1 MIGIFC
7 WKCSSLLG
15 GFVKL
20 IINVHGNH
28 VLKMFE
34 IPLRGAK
41 MGGKQWAFG
50 FPTLIKIPTT
60 QHGSTI
66 VSDVMF
72 CASRRS
78 WLFFGGM
85 AGLGGW
91 MKETIDRAKK
101 ALVGTAWFDI
111 ARQESVPGDS
121 SREVFGM
128 VSLRDPNS
136 KVGKVT
142 SNDRGRKG
150 HFESPEVFLKIHP
163 VLHMGKCILKSYIY
177 IYICVYMYIY
187 DLPRDS
193 GKMSVWSVSQN
204 RSKIPPAFITGCRIL
219 MWSSEKS
226 HSKKSLKV
234 VSSAS
239 QNMSIFL
246 PFFVQWLFFP
256 LKNTIWLLMFAPRVF
271 FCFRSCKLLGF
282 FKIKWL
288 EESCWHRL
296 SG

>member
-1 MIGIFC
+1 MAALSFQMSCFVHREGRGSF
-7 WKCSSLLG
+7 LG
-15 GFVKL
+15 GWQV
-20 IINVHGNH
+20 
-28 VLKMFE
+28 
-34 IPLRGAK
+34 
-41 MGGKQWAFG
+41 W
-50 FPTLIKIPTT
+50 
-60 QHGSTI
+60 
-66 VSDVMF
+66 
-72 CASRRS
+72 
-78 WLFFGGM
+78 
-85 AGLGGW
+85 GGW

-121 SREVFGM
+121 SREVFWDGEFTWPELKGWKGDLQRSGKKRSLWITWS
-128 VSLRDPNS
+128 VSQNPPS
-136 KVGKVT
+136 STYG
-142 SNDRGRKG
+142 
-150 HFESPEVFLKIHP
+150 E
-163 VLHMGKCILKSYIY
+163 MYIEIIYLY

>member
-1 MIGIFC
+1 MILAVRF
-7 WKCSSLLG
+7 LG
-15 GFVKL
+15 WWVYVTRTQRL
-20 IINVHGNH
+20 
-28 VLKMFE
+28 E
-34 IPLRGAK
+34 RWP
-41 MGGKQWAFG
+41 
-50 FPTLIKIPTT
+50 PTI
-60 QHGSTI
+60 G
-66 VSDVMF
+66 
-72 CASRRS
+72 
-78 WLFFGGM
+78 
-85 AGLGGW
+85 
-91 MKETIDRAKK
+91 E
-101 ALVGTAWFDI
+101 
-111 ARQESVPGDS
+111 E
-121 SREVFGM
+121 
-128 VSLRDPNS
+128 
-136 KVGKVT
+136 KVT
-142 SNDRGRKG
+142 LN
-150 HFESPEVFLKIHP
+150 HLK
-163 VLHMGKCILKSYIY
+163 CFSKSTQFYIWGNVYWNHISIY
-177 IYICVYMYIY
+177 IYVCIYMYIY